1 MNVFNQFTYHLEMY
15 SDLAYRLQKHQIQYL
30 NNAWFSYKIDPM
42 LVIDDL
48 ISVLEKK
55 MLRAIMWS
63 CLWFRDQSLRKS
75 EKFKIGITECRER
88 HIWELITKQ
97 K

>member
-1 MNVFNQFTYHLEMY
+1 MY

-55 MLRAIMWS
+55 MLRAIM
-63 CLWFRDQSLRKS
+63 
-75 EKFKIGITECRER
+75 
-88 HIWELITKQ
+88 
-97 K
+97 